1 MQLCQQED
9 SMRVSVNTIKYDYS
23 QVKVKMNIMFVDRR
37 RLVQEMQPVND
48 IVELYPALSVT
59 NLLIREINLRSDP
72 FSTDIIQT
80 LTSNCTKLAR
90 HQIIKEKKRLLEKTV
105 DPHTMM

>member
-9 SMRVSVNTIKYDYS
+9 SMRVSVNTTKYDYS

-59 NLLIREINLRSDP
+59 NLVNP
-72 FSTDIIQT
+72 
-80 LTSNCTKLAR
+80 SNCSFFD
-90 HQIIKEKKRLLEKTV
+90 RLIT
-105 DPHTMM
+105 H

>member
-9 SMRVSVNTIKYDYS
+9 SMRVSVNTTKYDYS

-80 LTSNCTKLAR
+80 LTSNCTKL
-90 HQIIKEKKRLLEKTV
+90 KTV